1 MAETKQKIYLKRSSV
16 SGKTPTADQL
26 QYGEPA
32 INYHAG
38 SERIFIKN
46 SSGDV
51 ISFLPDHVIIEN
63 EKVTAAALT
72 DLNSRVED
80 LSAVAST
87 KVDKVSGKGLSTNDY
102 TTTEKNKLAG
112 ITAGAEPNVITAVT
126 AVSASTSSKVVTV
139 TKVLSASTA
148 DNAVNAT
155 NATTATKIG
164 SSTVGSGVNPIY
176 INAGTP
182 TASTSSVGGATQP
195 VYLKNGV
202 LTACNSYSDN
212 DTKNTAGSENDA
224 TNKLFIVGATAQTAN
239 SVTKSN
245 AACYISGN
253 KLYSNGKEVLTDH
266 QTLPD
271 FINSAETSTSAI
283 TAENAN
289 VATKVGHSIKLTNTS
304 NTVSSFD
311 GSADMDL
318 TSGVY
323 FAKTSNS
330 ADTVQMNAT
339 NTNTTYPVAVS
350 TGTASGKRAPA
361 FATAVT
367 INPSTGAIAAKS
379 ISENGTALS
388 SKYQAKGDYALAS
401 SLSDYQKKLTAGTGI
416 AISGDNIISTTL
428 DTNPFVILT
437 GTSLPTT
444 NIQSTK
450 IYLLPAS
457 TTGTD
462 NTYIEYAYVNSKW
475 EKIGEFKPDVDLS
488 SYATTSYVNGQ
499 LAKKQDSS
507 AFIVTAVT
515 LNTGSTAAPT
525 ISNNTLTLNV
535 KNGTEGFRGSQGATG
550 ANGDK
555 GAQGEKGDKGA
566 QGEKGNKG
574 NNGVQGDKGA
584 QGLTGDKGYRGA
596 QGEKGDKGAQGE
608 KGNKGNNGVQGDK
621 GATGNKGNQGL
632 QGDKGAQGNKGAQG
646 ATGPIGADG
655 NAISLTNAATS
666 EKVYLT
672 GTLQT
677 GTTMSSATWRNAST
691 LIFSGN
697 TLFINNKAAL
707 TEHQSLAAYAK
718 TADVPSIKVNSAT
731 KADTASKVANAL
743 SLTNSAGTEV
753 TYDGSESVSLD
764 SIRYAANAAAA
775 DTAYKLELS
784 PNTDNYSYPV
794 LVMPV
799 STSLTYAQYQP
810 AEYVAKILINPSKGA
825 LSATTFVENGTSLA
839 SKYSSTSHTHS
850 NYSLTSHTHSDY
862 SLTGHTH
869 SISDISG
876 AITLPYAL
884 SLTNSAGT
892 EVTYDGSES
901 VSLDS
906 IRYAANAAAADTAY
920 KLELSPNT
928 DNYSYPVLV
937 MPVSTSLT
945 YAQYQPAEYVAKI
958 LINPSKGAL
967 SATTFVENGTSL
979 ASKYSSTSH
988 THSNYSLTSHTHS
1001 DYSLTS
1007 HTHSLV
1013 DSATTS
1019 SQLGTATVGS
1029 TSQPI
1034 YLSGGT
1040 PYVCTDLPT
1049 GGGDLT
1055 IATGRDNIFA
1065 IGYSWTGAPSTGT
1078 VLSPDSIN
1086 AIPIYYKSAES
1097 YINYDK
1103 APHPAMRR
1111 PLWGNGVNAEYDI
1124 LTTATVNS
1132 ESTSNKICLLGAT
1145 SYTTE
1150 LMETYGAYGVYASG
1164 SAIYATNG
1172 FYETSDERK
1181 KDFEEDID
1189 CDLDA
1194 LTKIPKKYFKW
1205 KGEAD
1210 GCRHIGTSA
1219 QEIMKL
1225 YPEIVSTDDEGYLHL
1240 AYDKLSIIALAAI
1253 DKIVKENKSL
1263 KSEVDSLRK
1272 ENQDIL
1278 KRLKALEAKLS

>member
-632 QGDKGAQGNKGAQG
+632 QGDKGATGNKGAQG
-646 ATGPIGADG
+646 ATGPIGTDG

-743 SLTNSAGTEV
+743 SITNSAGTEV

-799 STSLTYAQYQP
+799 STSLTY
-810 AEYVAKILINPSKGA
+810 
-825 LSATTFVENGTSLA
+825 T
-839 SKYSSTSHTHS
+839 
-850 NYSLTSHTHSDY
+850 
-862 SLTGHTH
+862 
-869 SISDISG
+869 
-876 AITLPYAL
+876 
-884 SLTNSAGT
+884 
-892 EVTYDGSES
+892 
-901 VSLDS
+901 
-906 IRYAANAAAADTAY
+906 
-920 KLELSPNT
+920 
-928 DNYSYPVLV
+928 
-937 MPVSTSLT
+937 
-945 YAQYQPAEYVAKI
+945 QYQPAEYVAKI

-1181 KDFEEDID
+1181 KDFAEDID